1 MPEPVISKTI
11 GQVTELTLI
20 ANLKPDKVA
29 AYKAILARAQ
39 ASPNGALFKKIP
51 TIHFARWVV
60 FDNDTRLL
68 FTSNFDGSWE
78 AYIRDFSVQAPD
90 EMDAVF
96 NACEGYPEKGSRD
109 FPAFMQFVR
118 DHQVPTNLFY
128 AAYPDASVKAVL
140 KALEVKKLTD
150 DFVDQLG

>member
-20 ANLKPDKVA
+20 ANLTPDKVP

-140 KALEVKKLTD
+140 KALAVKKLTD

>member
-1 MPEPVISKTI
+1 MSEPVLSKTI

-20 ANLKPDKVA
+20 AKLKPGRA
-29 AYKAILARAQ
+29 PAYKALLAKAQ
-39 ASPNGALFKKIP
+39 ASPNPALFKKLP

-78 AYIRDFSVQAPD
+78 AYLRDFSLDAPD

-96 NACEGYPEKGSRD
+96 NACEGYPEKGCRD
-109 FPAFMQFVR
+109 FEAFKQFAR
-118 DHQVPTNLFY
+118 DNQVPTNLFY
-128 AAYPDASVKAVL
+128 SAYPHASVKAVL
-140 KALEVKKLTD
+140 RALEVKKLTD